1 VSNSGR
7 PDVQQP
13 DREPD
18 PRVART
24 LSAMGAAIA
33 AELAARPF
41 HALTV
46 QHILDRSGVSRATFY
61 AHFRNKEDALY
72 WSFERMFRGFESRM
86 DGPGAP
92 RGRLLPLRELLE
104 HVSEAG
110 PVVDS
115 MRASGQLDRLWDYG
129 TDLCAEMILRRSPDN
144 WGEAERLDPR
154 LAARMLAAA
163 AMEMARWWVDGQRS
177 AVPDALD
184 AQWHAMA
191 ARSARW

>member
-1 VSNSGR
+1 MSNSVR
-7 PDVQQP
+7 PDVQEP
-13 DREPD
+13 DRDPD

-41 HALTV
+41 HTLTV
-46 QHILDRSGVSRATFY
+46 QHILDRSGVARATFY

-86 DGPGAP
+86 DRPGAP

-104 HVSEAG
+104 HVAEAG
-110 PVVDS
+110 PVVES
-115 MRASGQLDRLWDYG
+115 MRVSGQLDRLWDYG
-129 TDLCAEMILRRSPDN
+129 TDLCAEMIVRRSPSG
-144 WGEAERLDPR
+144 WGSAEQLDPR

-163 AMEMARWWVDGQRS
+163 AMEMARWWVDGKRA

-184 AQWHAMA
+184 AQWHALA
-191 ARSARW
+191 ARTARW

>member
-1 VSNSGR
+1 
-7 PDVQQP
+7 
-13 DREPD
+13 
-18 PRVART
+18 
-24 LSAMGAAIA
+24 
-33 AELAARPF
+33 
-41 HALTV
+41 
-46 QHILDRSGVSRATFY
+46 
-61 AHFRNKEDALY
+61 
-72 WSFERMFRGFESRM
+72 M

-129 TDLCAEMILRRSPDN
+129 TDLCAEMILRRSPAG
-144 WGEAERLDPR
+144 WGTMERLDSR

-163 AMEMARWWVDGQRS
+163 AMEMARWWVEGPRA

-184 AQWHAMA
+184 AQWHTLA
-191 ARSARW
+191 ARTARW